1 MSLRVRLT
9 ALLTTA
15 VLAGAAGAG
24 DAPFKADWP
33 NFRNGPA
40 LTGVTDDKLPDN
52 FELLWEYPTAD
63 GSNSTPAIADGR
75 VYVGTLAGDIL
86 CLELATGKKIWAHH
100 SIVAKDPNE
109 FAPGFAAP
117 ITITPELVLGGDE
130 DGVYHAVDRKTGE
143 GKWTFK
149 TGTIINGGGNIYGD
163 SVLVGSRDGKLYRL
177 KLASG
182 EKMWEFDAGGPVN
195 ATPTIAGQYTFMT
208 GCSEPFLLVVDL
220 ETGKLHKK
228 VPIDGRIIAT
238 AAYKDDLLY
247 FGTAEGKVYALDW
260 QKGEGEAAW
269 TYAMPNQDQQIDSSP
284 AVTDKLVVIG
294 GPGKMLLGL
303 DRKNGQPAWTLA
315 SRAKFEG
322 APVVAG
328 DKVVAGGLDRTL
340 YVLALADGKP
350 IWKYNAGQ
358 PFKGSPAVGGGRI
371 VIATESGDGRI
382 LCFGA
387 KGGS

>member
-1 MSLRVRLT
+1 MTLRLRFT

-15 VLAGAAGAG
+15 VLAAAVEAG
-24 DAPFKADWP
+24 DAAFKADWP
-33 NFRNGPA
+33 NYRNGPA
-40 LTGVTDDKLPDN
+40 LTGVTDEKLPDN
-52 FELLWEYPTAD
+52 LELLWEYPTAD

-75 VYVGTLAGDIL
+75 VYIGTLSGDIL
-86 CLELATGKKIWAHH
+86 CLDLATGKKIWSHH

-117 ITITPELVLGGDE
+117 ITITPDLVLGGDE
-130 DGVYHAVDRKTGE
+130 DGIYHAVDRKTGE

-149 TGTIINGGGNIYGD
+149 TGTIINGGGNIYGE

-238 AAYKDDLLY
+238 AAFKDNLLY
-247 FGTAEGKVYALDW
+247 FGTAEGKICALDW
-260 QKGEGEAAW
+260 QKGDGEAAW

-294 GPGKMLLGL
+294 GPGKMLLGI
-303 DRKNGQPAWTLA
+303 DRKNGQPAWTLP

-340 YVLALADGKP
+340 YVLTLADGKP
-350 IWKYNAGQ
+350 VWKYNAGQ

-371 VIATESGDGRI
+371 VIATEWSDGRI

-387 KGGS
+387 KAGS

>member
-1 MSLRVRLT
+1 MSLRVPLT
-9 ALLTTA
+9 ALLATA
-15 VLAGAAGAG
+15 VLAGAVGAG

-130 DGVYHAVDRKTGE
+130 DGIYHAVDRKTGE

-195 ATPTIAGQYTFMT
+195 ATPTIAAQYTFMT

-238 AAYKDDLLY
+238 AAFKDDLLY
-247 FGTAEGKVYALDW
+247 FGTAEGKIYALDW
-260 QKGEGEAAW
+260 QKGDGEAAW

-340 YVLALADGKP
+340 YVLTLADGKQV
-350 IWKYNAGQ
+350 WKYNAGQ

-387 KGGS
+387 KSGS